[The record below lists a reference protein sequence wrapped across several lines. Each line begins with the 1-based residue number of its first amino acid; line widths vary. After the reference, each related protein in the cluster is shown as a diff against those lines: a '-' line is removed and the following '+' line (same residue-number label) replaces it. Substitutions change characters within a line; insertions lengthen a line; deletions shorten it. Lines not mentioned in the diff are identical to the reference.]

1 MLKHLIAAA
10 SGSVALQAGKSW
22 TNRETLSPNRWRTGI
37 PKSTLVVNNK
47 FWVFGNS
54 TQMFGTS
61 VSFSDDGENWTYVNQ
76 LSKTFLSSSP
86 VPTAMFWT
94 GSQYVIFGRTNKC
107 FASPDGINWTERTT
121 GLPGFLV
128 LAVAGNGTTFVAIG
142 ELGKLATSTDG
153 VTWTTST
160 ALSSTTWG
168 TRVGL
173 SLAWSGSVFVAGGVG
188 GGCATSSNGM
198 TWTYQASWGSV
209 TGDQAMDSV
218 VWIGTRFVAAC
229 RDSVSNAAKVATSTD
244 GVTWTLRAT
253 INTGST
259 AAWMYEAYPHL
270 AYASGLSL
278 LVMTMRGPSSGST
291 STYVTSPDG
300 ITWTTRT
307 ISEWRWYHGYGVSAK
322 SNMFLVCAAYEV
334 YRSTTGTSWTPCV
347 KDITNIDT
355 CFAVTPN
362 ALCLGPSGFLVVG
375 QGSVNGAERARA
387 STSPD
392 GINWTYQPGFQAL
405 RDISPALSPYFALW
419 TGQGFVVGGVAG
431 GGFSPFLATSTDGVA
446 WTLYDSV
453 IYGLDT
459 GYSNTLYCGVAVGT
473 QVVIGGGSGFIAV
486 ASRSNL
492 SSWTWKPYLRD
503 STSFGTSIVYQLFYH
518 EGYLVAVSS
527 SGNKC
532 AVSTDVATT
541 WVYPTGSTSLSGVL
555 GTSST
560 VTSGCSSPFGLVVCS
575 TTGQIAKSLDGTT
588 WTSMPALSATSWG
601 STPIFSIV
609 WTGHRFVVAGG
620 SSKIAT
626 SPDLVTWSVSSDLQ
640 TNTDWQGITA
650 PPNISRL
657 AFDGNTLIAVGPNS
671 RLATSTS

>member
-10 SGSVALQAGKSW
+10 AGSIASQVGKSW
-22 TNRETLSPNRWRTGI
+22 TNRETLSPNRWRAST

-54 TQMFGTS
+54 AQMFGTS
-61 VSFSDDGENWTYVNQ
+61 VSFSDDGTTWTYVNQ
-76 LSKTFLSSSP
+76 LSKAFLSSSP
-86 VPTAMFWT
+86 VPTSLFWT

-107 FASPDGINWTERTT
+107 FTSPDGINWTERTT
-121 GLPGFLV
+121 NLPGFLV

-142 ELGKLATSTDG
+142 ELGSLATSTDG

-160 ALSSTTWG
+160 GLSSTTWG

-229 RDSVSNAAKVATSTD
+229 RDSVSTAAKVATSTD

-259 AAWMYEAYPHL
+259 AAWSYEAFPHV
-270 AYASGLSL
+270 AYSPGLSL

-300 ITWTTRT
+300 IAWTTRT
-307 ISEWRWYHGYGVSAK
+307 ITDALWYHGYSISAK
-322 SNMFLVCAAYEV
+322 SNRFLVCATNEMYT
-334 YRSTTGTSWTPCV
+334 STSGTSWTPC
-347 KDITNIDT
+347 IENLTSRNSS
-355 CFAVTPN
+355 FAVAPTGL
-362 ALCLGPSGFLVVG
+362 AVGPSGFLAVG
-375 QGSVNGAERARA
+375 AGSVGGVSQGRA

-392 GINWTYQPGFQAL
+392 GINWTYQPAFQDL
-405 RDISPALSPYFALW
+405 RGGDSSLTPYFAFW
-419 TGQGFVVGGVAG
+419 TGQSYVSGGVLSS
-431 GGFSPFLATSTDGVA
+431 FSPFFASSADGIS
-446 WTLYDSV
+446 WTRYDAGISG
-453 IYGLDT
+453 INT
-459 GYSNTLYCGVAVGT
+459 GYSNPVYCGVAT
-473 QVVIGGGSGFIAV
+473 ASKVVIGGGSGLIAV
-486 ASRSNL
+486 ASKSNL

-503 STSFGTSIVYQLFYH
+503 STPFGTSVVYLLLYH
-518 EGYLVAVSS
+518 QGYLVALSS

-532 AVSTDVATT
+532 AVSTDDATT
-541 WVYPTGSTSLSGVL
+541 WTYPTGAASLNVVL
-555 GTSST
+555 GASATIRC
-560 VTSGCSSPFGLVVCS
+560 GCSSPDVLVVGS
-575 TTGQIAKSLDGTT
+575 STGQIAMSPDGAV
-588 WTSMPALSATSWG
+588 WTSMPALSSTAWG
-601 STPIFSIV
+601 TTPIYSIV
-609 WTGHRFVVAGG
+609 WTGQKFVIAGG
-620 SSKIAT
+620 SSKIA
-626 SPDLVTWSVSSDLQ
+626 SSRDLVTWSVGSDLD
-640 TNTDWQGITA
+640 TNADWLGITA
-650 PPNISRL
+650 PPSASPM
-657 AFDGNTLIAVGPNS
+657 AFDGSTLVVLASQG